1 MKRFSLLIGLALL
14 LSLLAACGT
23 AASTNNSTSTTQNP
37 TVKMG
42 ATTFDTNSITIS
54 KGQTI
59 TFVDD
64 AATGTMHMLAIGKNG
79 AADTEN
85 GAPDFGGADG
95 HSINPGE
102 SWTSPPWNTPGT
114 YYVTCIV
121 HPTTMTL
128 TVTVTG

>member
-14 LSLLAACGT
+14 LTLLAACGT
-23 AASTNNSTSTTQNP
+23 SANAGSNTPQNP

-42 ATTFDTNSITIS
+42 ATTFETNSITIS

-64 AATGTMHMLAIGKNG
+64 AATGTMHMLTIGKNG
-79 AADTEN
+79 VADTEN
-85 GAPDFGGADG
+85 GAPDFGGANG
-95 HSINPGE
+95 QSVNPGD
-102 SWTSPPWNTPGT
+102 SWTSPPWNTAGT

>member
-14 LSLLAACGT
+14 VLSLAACGT
-23 AASTNNSTSTTQNP
+23 AANAGSTNTTQNP

-42 ATTFDTNSITIS
+42 ATTFATNSITIS

>member
-1 MKRFSLLIGLALL
+1 MKRFSLVLGLVALL
-14 LSLLAACGT
+14 VLLAACGT
-23 AASTNNSTSTTQNP
+23 AASTNSTSTTQNP

-42 ATTFDTNSITIS
+42 ATTFETNSIIIS

-79 AADTEN
+79 VAATEA
-85 GAPDFGGADG
+85 GTPDFGGPSG
-95 HSINPGE
+95 QEMNPGQ